1 MSEGLVSRGFTGC
14 ALAAIFVIAAACEG
28 PTAPSVL
35 TISVQPQGQTIAAGA
50 TATLTVAAS
59 GASPLSYQ
67 WYLGVTGTTTAPIVA
82 ATSPGYTTPALTE
95 TTSYWARV
103 SSPRVSVDSATAVI
117 TVAAGGAPP
126 PDPEPPP
133 APPPPPPAPPPPP
146 PPDTATV
153 FEDTVLALV
162 NQRRAVGATCGGTA
176 YASAPALYMHPR
188 LRVAARGHS
197 QDMAAQNYVS
207 HTSLD
212 GRTFDQRI
220 RDAGYTGA
228 FPLGENIAGG
238 PSTPD
243 AVVSGWMASPGHC
256 ANIMSPGYRALGVGY
271 AHNPASTYRHYW
283 TQSFGG
289 S

>member
-1 MSEGLVSRGFTGC
+1 
-14 ALAAIFVIAAACEG
+14 
-28 PTAPSVL
+28 
-35 TISVQPQGQTIAAGA
+35 
-50 TATLTVAAS
+50 
-59 GASPLSYQ
+59 
-67 WYLGVTGTTTAPIVA
+67 
-82 ATSPGYTTPALTE
+82 
-95 TTSYWARV
+95 
-103 SSPRVSVDSATAVI
+103 
-117 TVAAGGAPP
+117 
-126 PDPEPPP
+126 
-133 APPPPPPAPPPPP
+133 
-146 PPDTATV
+146 
-153 FEDTVLALV
+153 V
-162 NQRRAVGATCGGTA
+162 NQRRAGGATCGGTA
-176 YASAPALYMHPR
+176 YAAAPALYMHPS